1 MARLHR
7 DNALLIV
14 IDVQEKLTAVIH
26 EQEQLQRN
34 IERLV
39 RGCHILKVPAI
50 LTEQYPKGLGPTT
63 ESVQGAFDQTY
74 GTQAV
79 QKMCFSGYRCSE
91 FVETIK
97 PTNRKQILVAGIEAH
112 VCVYQTVSDLLAEGY
127 DVTVIADAV
136 SSRTALNREIALRRM
151 TQEGARW
158 SSTEMALFELTTE
171 AGTDEFKAISKLVK

>member
-1 MARLHR
+1 MSTLHR

-26 EQEQLQRN
+26 EAAQLQKN

-39 RGCHILKVPAI
+39 RGCHILKVPAV

-63 ESVQGAFDQTY
+63 DSVKGAFADTY
-74 GTQAV
+74 GTEPL

-91 FVETIK
+91 FAATIK
-97 PTNRKQILVAGIEAH
+97 PLERKQILVAGIEAH
-112 VCVYQTVSDLLAEGY
+112 VCVYQTVADLLSEGY
-127 DVTVIADAV
+127 EVTVIGDAV
-136 SSRTALNREIALRRM
+136 SSRTERNRDIALHRM
-151 TQEGARW
+151 VQEGAKW

-171 AGTDEFKAISKLVK
+171 AGTEEFKAISALVK